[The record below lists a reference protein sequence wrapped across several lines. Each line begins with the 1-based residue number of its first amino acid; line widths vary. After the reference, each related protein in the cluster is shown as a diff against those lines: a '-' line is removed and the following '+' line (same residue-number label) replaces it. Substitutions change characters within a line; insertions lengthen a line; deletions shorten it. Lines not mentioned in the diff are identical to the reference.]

1 MSDRRSRFGHGRHQS
16 NFPGGIPQNDTP
28 RGRNRRQEGRRRLP
42 NQNRNRLRSRSPPRR
57 RGRNQSHRRAGS
69 SSGRRAGG
77 RGIRTGTG
85 DDDGSQSRRSRSRS
99 SRGDSVP
106 EEHERPETGRP
117 QNGQTFNYE
126 EVMKWLIREKP
137 EPNLPGLD
145 HEACKKFITV
155 CSGIA
160 DDLEKEISVIRRT
173 VATFIESRPEIRGSR
188 FLLHAFWLPVLHV
201 LAVDPPAQRSV
212 KGMHL
217 FTWPN
222 VELQYWRGRELFA
235 EEYPQ
240 VVQAMNW

>member
-1 MSDRRSRFGHGRHQS
+1 MVDTNQIFLAGYRKMTLLAVGIDDRRDVGDCLIKTETDFVRGVLLAVVD
-16 NFPGGIPQNDTP
+16 GISLTDA
-28 RGRNRRQEGRRRLP
+28 LDH
-42 NQNRNRLRSRSPPRR
+42 LL
-57 RGRNQSHRRAGS
+57 
-69 SSGRRAGG
+69 
-77 RGIRTGTG
+77 
-85 DDDGSQSRRSRSRS
+85 SRRSRSRS